1 MNKVAA
7 AILIVLAMLA
17 LGYPRRDLVIAET
30 EKVASVFG
38 YELQFRLKLQLAKL
52 RTPDPLLIDTMECVI
67 VADTLEAP

>member
-7 AILIVLAMLA
+7 VILIVLAMLA

-38 YELQFRLKLQLAKL
+38 YKLQFRLKLQLAKV

-67 VADTLEAP
+67 VADTLGAR